1 MYVQFTSC
9 VCGYAV
15 AKINSK
21 LKALGKF
28 RNLSVNN
35 MQRSFVNMIYFVF
48 QTSIVC
54 HPNQRTAE
62 LGNNERL
69 LIRRHAM
76 LIYLETRDKA
86 YNLRL
91 AFAQGWVTWWLKCK
105 MLSIVI
111 PKRTLVLLYFI
122 ITSSMLIALS
132 RKRLKKRWNFLALA
146 LRQLCNLRQPF
157 RNTSHMFF

>member
-1 MYVQFTSC
+1 
-9 VCGYAV
+9 
-15 AKINSK
+15 
-21 LKALGKF
+21 
-28 RNLSVNN
+28 

-54 HPNQRTAE
+54 YPNQRTAE

-69 LIRRHAM
+69 LIRRLAM

-91 AFAQGWVTWWLKCK
+91 AFAQGWVTWWLKRK

-146 LRQLCNLRQPF
+146 LRQLWNLRQPF